1 MQIEKARILTM
12 KTMEERARTLGEE
25 LANAI
30 THGFGAVSIVAA
42 SPFLLAASLEHG
54 GATAVVSAS
63 IFAATA
69 VLLYVASML
78 YHAVPTGRLK
88 RIFQTADHSAIFL
101 LIAGTYTPFML
112 GVLRGPWGWSLFGV
126 VWGIAI
132 LGLSAECF
140 GFKRIRSLSL
150 GLYLAM
156 GWIAVIAIV
165 PMITH
170 VQLGGL
176 VLIFAGGLAYTVG
189 VVFYAI
195 ERIRYFHTVWHFFVL
210 AGTACHF
217 FAVMNYAI

>member
-1 MQIEKARILTM
+1 M

-30 THGFGAVSIVAA
+30 THGFGAVSIIAA
-42 SPFLLAASLEHG
+42 SPFLLAASLKHG

-78 YHAVPTGRLK
+78 YHAVPPGRLK
-88 RIFQTADHSAIFL
+88 RFFQAADHSAIFL
-101 LIAGTYTPFML
+101 LIAGTYTPFTL
-112 GVLRGPWGWSLFGV
+112 GALRGPWGWSLFGI
-126 VWGIAI
+126 VWTLALFG
-132 LGLSAECF
+132 LGAECA
-140 GFKRIRSLSL
+140 GFRRVRALSL

-156 GWIAVIAIV
+156 GWLVAIAIV
-165 PMITH
+165 PLATY

-176 VLIFAGGLAYTVG
+176 ILIFLGGFAYTIG

-195 ERIRYFHTVWHFFVL
+195 ERVRYFHTVWHFFVL

-217 FAVMNYAI
+217 LAVMNYAV

>member
-1 MQIEKARILTM
+1 M

-30 THGFGAVSIVAA
+30 THGFGAISIIAA

-78 YHAVPTGRLK
+78 YHAVPLGRLK

-112 GVLRGPWGWSLFGV
+112 GALRGPWGWSLFGTI
-126 VWGIAI
+126 WGIAI

-140 GFKRIRSLSL
+140 GFKRIRSLSV